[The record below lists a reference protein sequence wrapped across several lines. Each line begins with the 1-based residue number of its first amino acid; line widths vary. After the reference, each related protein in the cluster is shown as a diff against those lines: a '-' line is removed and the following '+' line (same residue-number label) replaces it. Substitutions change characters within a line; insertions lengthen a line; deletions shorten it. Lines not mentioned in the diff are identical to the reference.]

1 MNLIDRKNAQ
11 KAIAE
16 KLYQEQMDLRAAWK
30 KNQAAS
36 LLEERKLPDILVKH
50 SPTFKPLKPFKP

>member
-1 MNLIDRKNAQ
+1 MRHALDRYLMK
-11 KAIAE
+11 
-16 KLYQEQMDLRAAWK
+16 QENETLHREMLK
-30 KNQAAS
+30 KQAAD